1 MLLAS
6 SVVMVEPRDFGFNSD
21 TAVDNAFQHHSD
33 LSKAGT
39 TKAALTEFWGMVETL
54 DKHHVEV
61 VTLDSPKNVE
71 VPDAVFPNNWFS
83 SSTDA
88 LIVYPMKAPNRQ
100 LEVQTEELAQV
111 LESKGFVIKE
121 IHDLTDPDKTG
132 GILEGTGVLIIDH
145 RNHEIY
151 ANISERCELEALNWF
166 GNTFDYDIWPMYATT
181 SVTVPV
187 YHTNVLMAC
196 GTNFA
201 VIAEPCLINS
211 PVNVQ
216 AMDRLRS
223 TKQDVI
229 TISEEQMVESFC
241 GNILQLQNS
250 RNQPVIAMSES
261 ARKGFTAGQIKQL
274 EKHGIIIPCAIDT
287 IEYVGGGS
295 ARCMLAEIFLQKA

>member
-1 MLLAS
+1 MLLAN

-33 LSKAGT
+33 LGKAGT
-39 TKAALTEFWGMVETL
+39 TKAALTEFWRMVETL

-61 VTLDSPKNVE
+61 VALDSPIDVE

-83 SSTDA
+83 TTSDA

-100 LEVQTEELAQV
+100 LEVQTEQLSNV
-111 LESKGFVIKE
+111 LEAKGFAIKE
-121 IHDLTDPDKTG
+121 VHDLTDPSKIG
-132 GILEGTGVLIIDH
+132 GILEGTGVLIFDH
-145 RNHEIY
+145 KNQEIY
-151 ANISERCELEALNWF
+151 ANISERCELDALNWF
-166 GNTFDYDIWPMYATT
+166 GDTFGINTWPMYATT

-196 GTNFA
+196 GNDFV
-201 VIAEPCLINS
+201 VIAEPCLTNN

-216 AMDRLRS
+216 AMERLRS
-223 TKQDVI
+223 TKEDVV

-250 RNQPVIAMSES
+250 RNQPVIAMSEA
-261 ARKGFTAGQIKQL
+261 ARKGFTPGQIKQL